1 MMTAVGDSSRTAAM
15 PGSSADADTRT
26 AASNPVAPLDAAAA
40 TAACRPVSLSVD
52 KPTGAAAYVR
62 PSMSRTAAPLSASAR
77 AMAPRA
83 SATSLAS
90 SSSNHSLMPV
100 VSRFRP
106 VRFGGAQQNGV
117 DPHSPS
123 MIRAALGAQPQAM
136 RDHLGPGQRH
146 PAQFQGDQAAHGVD
160 VEVIVEFNVVQFR
173 DIFDRQA
180 CGNPKPLVTQVF
192 YWGRLRLVVLVGDLS
207 DDFF

>member
-40 TAACRPVSLSVD
+40 
-52 KPTGAAAYVR
+52 
-62 PSMSRTAAPLSASAR
+62 
-77 AMAPRA
+77 
-83 SATSLAS
+83 
-90 SSSNHSLMPV
+90 
-100 VSRFRP
+100 
-106 VRFGGAQQNGV
+106 
-117 DPHSPS
+117 
-123 MIRAALGAQPQAM
+123 LGAQPQAM
-136 RDHLGPGQRH
+136 RDYLGPGQRH

-173 DIFDRQA
+173 DIFDRQPR
-180 CGNPKPLVTQVF
+180 GNPKPLVTQVF